1 MVTYYKSPVMPPL
14 TYVGCFDNSNPN
26 RIHRLNLDGIYEFD
40 VASCFLDAQLNNL
53 PGFGME
59 HPAGIAQDGYA
70 ECVRLNTVP
79 PTMNRMPD
87 SDCETEMFNG
97 FRLGGSHRVA
107 VYKLMDTSV
116 SSTGPCKA
124 SGNCACSSNY
134 DDSCSSYSGT
144 YNSNEECTVTFS
156 PSAVLTISAFSTESG
171 YDKLTVNG
179 VQYSGTAGP
188 NDVAASSMT
197 WYSDYAVENSGWKI
211 CTTPPQPSPSPPSPS
226 PSPPPPSPSPPPP
239 SPSPPS
245 PSPPP
250 PSPSPPLPTQAC
262 THTFTSKAS
271 LKTAVQAY
279 NADPTAATATYDLIA
294 GWCVSVITDMSYLFH
309 NLQNFNADISSWDTS
324 GVTSMNGMFYVR
336 SARAL
341 TLKP

>member
-107 VYKLMDTSV
+107 VYKPILV
-116 SSTGPCKA
+116 SSTGPLQ
-124 SGNCACSSNY
+124 GVPSSKLSTGGGSTSRNMEFRKSRPRGATGEY
-134 DDSCSSYSGT
+134 T
-144 YNSNEECTVTFS
+144 YPTNGPQTSNSK
-156 PSAVLTISAFSTESG
+156 SAEFV
-171 YDKLTVNG
+171 
-179 VQYSGTAGP
+179 
-188 NDVAASSMT
+188 
-197 WYSDYAVENSGWKI
+197 
-211 CTTPPQPSPSPPSPS
+211 
-226 PSPPPPSPSPPPP
+226 
-239 SPSPPS
+239 
-245 PSPPP
+245 
-250 PSPSPPLPTQAC
+250 
-262 THTFTSKAS
+262 
-271 LKTAVQAY
+271 
-279 NADPTAATATYDLIA
+279 
-294 GWCVSVITDMSYLFH
+294 
-309 NLQNFNADISSWDTS
+309 
-324 GVTSMNGMFYVR
+324 SMNPPNR
-336 SARAL
+336 
-341 TLKP
+341 